1 MRIAL
6 ITGAAGGIGSAIA
19 RRLAADGYGL
29 ALTDRN
35 APVLETLAKG
45 LAAQGVEVAALT
57 GDVRDRALAER
68 LAAFAAERFGRID
81 VLVGGAGASR
91 LATFPD
97 ISDEDWD
104 ELVDINLSSAFRI
117 ARAVSRRMIAQGGGG
132 GAIVQISSI
141 AHRSG
146 GGHPA
151 YGAAKGGLVT
161 LCYAL
166 AQRLGPEGITVNAVA
181 PGVIDT
187 DMVRGNFPG
196 EAFARLERGA
206 GAHTPLRRLGT
217 ADDVAELVAFLASE
231 RARFITGAVIPVT
244 GGIEL
249 LPSIGALA
257 RGG

>member
-6 ITGAAGGIGSAIA
+6 ITGAAGGIGGAIA

-35 APVLETLAKG
+35 APALEALAKNLASKGNSVATLA
-45 LAAQGVEVAALT
+45 
-57 GDVRDRALAER
+57 GDVRERAFAPRLAE
-68 LAAFAAERFGRID
+68 FAAERLGGVD
-81 VLVGGAGASR
+81 VLVGGAGASH
-91 LATFPD
+91 LAAFPD
-97 ISDEDWD
+97 ISDEEWE
-104 ELVDINLSSAFRI
+104 ELVDINLSAAFRV
-117 ARAVSRRMIAQGGGG
+117 AREVSRRMIAQGRG
-132 GAIVQISSI
+132 GAIIEISSI

-187 DMVRGNFPG
+187 EMVRANFPG
-196 EAFARLERGA
+196 EAFRRLERGA
-206 GAHTPLRRLGT
+206 RAHTPLRRLGT

-249 LPSIGALA
+249 LPPIGALA
-257 RGG
+257 QSG

>member
-1 MRIAL
+1 MRIAVV
-6 ITGAAGGIGSAIA
+6 TGAAGGIGTAVA
-19 RRLAADGYGL
+19 RRLAEDGCAL
-29 ALTDRN
+29 VLTDRN
-35 APVLETLAKG
+35 ALALASLESG
-45 LAAQGVEVAALT
+45 LAGRGVTVAALA
-57 GDVRDRALAER
+57 GDVRDRAFAPR
-68 LAAFAAERFGRID
+68 LATFAVERFGGID

-91 LATFPD
+91 LASFPD
-97 ISDEDWD
+97 IGDDEWE
-104 ELVDINLSSAFRI
+104 ELLDVNLSAAFRV
-117 ARAVSRRMIAQGGGG
+117 AREAARRMIAQRRG

-166 AQRLGPEGITVNAVA
+166 AQRLGPDGITVNAIA

-187 DMVRGNFPG
+187 EMVRGNFPG
-196 EAFARLERGA
+196 EAFGRLARGA

-217 ADDVAELVAFLASE
+217 AEDVAELVAFLASP
-231 RARFITGAVIPVT
+231 RARFITGAVVPVT

-249 LPSIGALA
+249 LPPIGALA
-257 RGG
+257 AGT

>member
-35 APVLETLAKG
+35 APALETLAKH
-45 LAAQGVEVAALT
+45 LAAQGTEVAALA

-91 LATFPD
+91 LASFPD

-104 ELVDINLSSAFRI
+104 ELIDINLSSAFRI
-117 ARAVSRRMIAQGGGG
+117 ARAVSRRMIAQGG

-187 DMVRGNFPG
+187 EMVRANFPG
-196 EAFARLERGA
+196 EAFQRLERGA

>member
-1 MRIAL
+1 MRIAV

-35 APVLETLAKG
+35 APALETLAKS
-45 LAAQGVEVAALT
+45 LVAQDAAVATLS
-57 GDVRDRALAER
+57 GDVRERAFAGR
-68 LAAFAAERFGRID
+68 LATFAAERFGRID

-91 LATFPD
+91 LANFPD
-97 ISDEDWD
+97 ISDEEWE
-104 ELVDINLSSAFRI
+104 ELIDINLSAAFRV
-117 ARAVSRRMIAQGGGG
+117 AREVARRMIADAGG

-166 AQRLGPEGITVNAVA
+166 AQRLGPENITVNAVA

-187 DMVRGNFPG
+187 AMVRANFPG
-196 EAFARLERGA
+196 DAFARLARGA
-206 GAHTPLRRLGT
+206 GAHTPLRRLGS

-249 LPSIGALA
+249 LPPIGALA
-257 RGG
+257 ESG

>member
-1 MRIAL
+1 L
-6 ITGAAGGIGSAIA
+6 GS
-19 RRLAADGYGL
+19 
-29 ALTDRN
+29 
-35 APVLETLAKG
+35 
-45 LAAQGVEVAALT
+45 
-57 GDVRDRALAER
+57 
-68 LAAFAAERFGRID
+68 
-81 VLVGGAGASR
+81 
-91 LATFPD
+91 FPD
-97 ISDEDWD
+97 ISDDEWD
-104 ELVDINLSSAFRI
+104 ELVDVNLSAAFRV
-117 ARAVSRRMIAQGGGG
+117 AREVARRMLARKNG
-132 GAIVQISSI
+132 GAIIQISSI

-187 DMVRGNFPG
+187 EMVRANFPG
-196 EAFARLERGA
+196 QAFERLERGA

-217 ADDVAELVAFLASE
+217 AEDVAHLVAFLASE

-257 RGG
+257 HEG

>member
-1 MRIAL
+1 MRCAL
-6 ITGAAGGIGSAIA
+6 ITGAAGGIGTAIA

-35 APVLETLAKG
+35 AAALDR
-45 LAAQGVEVAALT
+45 LAAEVRKNGGTAAALA
-57 GDVRDRALAER
+57 GDVRDRAFATPLAD
-68 LAAFAAERFGRID
+68 FAAEQFGGVD

-91 LATFPD
+91 LAAFPE
-97 ISDEDWD
+97 IGDEEWE
-104 ELVDINLSSAFRI
+104 ELIDVNLSAAFRVMRE
-117 ARAVSRRMIAQGGGG
+117 AARRMIAQGRG

-141 AHRSG
+141 AYRSG

-166 AQRLGPEGITVNAVA
+166 AQKLGPNGITVNAVA

-187 DMVRGNFPG
+187 DMVRANFPG
-196 EAFARLERGA
+196 EAFARLSRGA
-206 GAHTPLRRLGT
+206 GARTPLRRIGR
-217 ADDVAELVAFLASE
+217 AEDVAELVAFLASE

-249 LPSIGALA
+249 LPPIGALA
-257 RGG
+257 ESA

>member
-1 MRIAL
+1 MRTAL
-6 ITGAAGGIGSAIA
+6 ITGAAGGIGGAIA
-19 RRLAADGYGL
+19 RRLAADGYAL

-35 APVLETLAKG
+35 APALDALASSLSPRG
-45 LAAQGVEVAALT
+45 GAIAALP
-57 GDVRDRALAER
+57 GDLRDRAFAPR
-68 LAAFAAERFGRID
+68 VADFAAERLGRID
-81 VLVGGAGASR
+81 VLIGAAGASH
-91 LATFPD
+91 LARFPE
-97 ISDEDWD
+97 ISDDEWE
-104 ELVDINLSSAFRI
+104 ELVDINLSAAFRV
-117 ARAVSRRMIAQGGGG
+117 AREVARRLIAQKTG
-132 GAIVQISSI
+132 GAIIEIGSI
-141 AHRSG
+141 AYRSG

-187 DMVRGNFPG
+187 ELVRSNFPG
-196 EAFARLERGA
+196 EAFGRLERGA
-206 GAHTPLRRLGT
+206 GAHTPLRRLG
-217 ADDVAELVAFLASE
+217 APADVAELVAFLASE

-257 RGG
+257 EGG